1 MSYHAPHHCS
11 CALRPALLAAAA
23 CALLVACS
31 GGPQVDTGAAANPS
45 AARGLL
51 AAASTQGPVPL
62 AMGTVPASF
71 AGGPAQVA
79 GTASNAVAWLG
90 ASFTPVGLG
99 AGDLAARRVV
109 FRFDDA
115 APDPATVCT
124 SPTTTT
130 APPSSPPRLMGVFCD
145 GPRPVAD
152 VSGTA
157 TGTDL
162 ASANALVTTVTER
175 LFPGGDTGGYSR
187 GIPGVSVGVGV
198 GSGGWGNSGWGL
210 GGGLFF

>member
-1 MSYHAPHHCS
+1 MHHELPSRSSGRSGKGFAASLSCS
-11 CALRPALLAAAA
+11 LLAA
-23 CALLVACS
+23 CA
-31 GGPQVDTGAAANPS
+31 GGPQVDTGAQANPS

-62 AMGTVPASF
+62 VMGTVPATF

-90 ASFTPVGLG
+90 ASFTPVELG

-124 SPTTTT
+124 SPIATTVL
-130 APPSSPPRLMGVFCD
+130 PSSPPRLMGVFCD
-145 GPRPVAD
+145 GARPVAD

-157 TGTDL
+157 TGPDL
-162 ASANALVTTVTER
+162 ASANELVTTVTER
-175 LFPGGDTGGYSR
+175 LFPGGGAGGYSR